1 MAQQLTIRGDAES
14 LRAAADAFSG
24 KHLKPGVRAFAIPDD
39 NEQYSS
45 AIDNGAIK
53 LLRAA
58 GVVICAP
65 GTPEPALAPGESGL
79 SHPGT
84 PIGEIV
90 AAVIQRTS

>member
-1 MAQQLTIRGDAES
+1 MAQQLTIRGNAAT
-14 LRAAADAFSG
+14 LRAAADALSG
-24 KHLKPGVRAFAIPDD
+24 KHVKPGVRAFAIPDD

-65 GTPEPALAPGESGL
+65 GTPEPALAPGDEGL
-79 SHPGT
+79 AVPGAT
-84 PIGEIV
+84 LADVVPSV
-90 AAVIQRTS
+90 T